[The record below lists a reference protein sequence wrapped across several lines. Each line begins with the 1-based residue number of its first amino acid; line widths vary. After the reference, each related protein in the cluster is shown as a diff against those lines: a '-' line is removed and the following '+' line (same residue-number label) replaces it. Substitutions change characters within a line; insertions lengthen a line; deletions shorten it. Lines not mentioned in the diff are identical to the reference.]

1 VVSQVDVDSSV
12 SLKELKEVIFDLD
25 WEISD
30 QSLDKLS
37 SVISSLKEKW
47 KEKKPYLV
55 CLRIIDNVGYY
66 VKRAKHKA
74 HPEAVKLLSSVFKTL
89 EEIDSNDN
97 LTEADRVNLVRVELE
112 KYNGLK
118 GEITGGAKKTAE
130 KISEEEKSESQSPGS
145 GPVASAVSAEPGS
158 AEREEREI
166 VSTRLEDESFPEA
179 EELLDDFFAEEAQ
192 DQAVGPEKVQ
202 DTGEAAEEKEDV
214 VEFELGGKDND
225 KRVANIF
232 GATEAEL
239 EAQIGDK
246 LGLQEKENLEDLE
259 ELESGH
265 GRPLQ
270 NESDK
275 KLEAIVDQ
283 FSREVTSLIVQELRK
298 AIQEERARAQ

>member
-1 VVSQVDVDSSV
+1 MASRVDADRPV

-37 SVISSLKEKW
+37 SVISFLKEKW
-47 KEKKPYLV
+47 KDRKPHLV

-74 HPEAVKLLSSVFKTL
+74 HPEAVKLLSSVFKIL

-118 GEITGGAKKTAE
+118 GEITGEAKKTE
-130 KISEEEKSESQSPGS
+130 RKISEKEKPKPQSTG
-145 GPVASAVSAEPGS
+145 GEPVASAVSAERGS

-166 VSTRLEDESFPEA
+166 VSTRLEDQSFPEA

-192 DQAVGPEKVQ
+192 DQAAKPEKLQ
-202 DTGEAAEEKEDV
+202 DIGEAAEEKEDV

-232 GATEAEL
+232 GATETEL
-239 EAQIGDK
+239 EAQIGEK
-246 LGLQEKENLEDLE
+246 LGLREKKNLKGRE
-259 ELESGH
+259 ESESGP
-265 GRPLQ
+265 GSSPQ
-270 NESDK
+270 DESDK
-275 KLEAIVDQ
+275 KLDAIVDQ

-298 AIQEERARAQ
+298 AIREEIARVQ